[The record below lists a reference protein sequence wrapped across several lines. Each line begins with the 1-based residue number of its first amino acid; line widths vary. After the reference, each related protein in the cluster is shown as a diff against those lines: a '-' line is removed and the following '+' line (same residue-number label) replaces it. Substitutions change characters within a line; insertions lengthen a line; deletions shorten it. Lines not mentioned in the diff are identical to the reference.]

1 MAAGRVRI
9 SRGSRYRHDGR
20 GRYNCGLT
28 KSQVFRSPTM
38 GKRVMN
44 SRKTLRT
51 NRKRIR
57 KNRKHKARSVKKFK
71 K

>member
-1 MAAGRVRI
+1 
-9 SRGSRYRHDGR
+9 
-20 GRYNCGLT
+20 
-28 KSQVFRSPTM
+28 M

-57 KNRKHKARSVKKFK
+57 KNRKHKARMLKKYK

>member
-1 MAAGRVRI
+1 
-9 SRGSRYRHDGR
+9 
-20 GRYNCGLT
+20 
-28 KSQVFRSPTM
+28 M

-57 KNRKHKARSVKKFK
+57 SVLRLFMTRLPIVGLLHTGDFVKSQL
-71 K
+71 

>member
-1 MAAGRVRI
+1 
-9 SRGSRYRHDGR
+9 
-20 GRYNCGLT
+20 
-28 KSQVFRSPTM
+28 M

-44 SRKTLRT
+44 SRKVLRT

-57 KNRKHKARSVKKFK
+57 KNRKHKARMLKKYK

>member
-1 MAAGRVRI
+1 
-9 SRGSRYRHDGR
+9 
-20 GRYNCGLT
+20 
-28 KSQVFRSPTM
+28 
-38 GKRVMN
+38 MN

-57 KNRKHKARSVKKFK
+57 KNRKHKARSLKKFK